1 MLKKI
6 QSNQL
11 VLLTVLFVIV
21 NSVLLANEFFWLGLL
36 PVVLGIIFLAFF
48 SLEKLL
54 LLIVFCTPFSFSL
67 ESLDFGG
74 IGMFIPTEPLLF
86 GVLLLFF
93 LKLFSGEKLDKMLL
107 TYPITNA
114 IFFYLIWM
122 GFTIT
127 TSEMPVISFKF
138 FLSRLWFI
146 VPFYFLAI
154 PLFMQKKN
162 IRNLLWFF
170 LIPLSVVIL
179 ITSYKHSLFDFD
191 LESSHLVMY
200 PFFKDHTRYGAA
212 IAMLLPMALYLFSTK
227 KRRGVIISII
237 FILILGLALS
247 YTRAAWVSLFGAFI
261 FAFIL
266 KFRISFAKFLTII
279 IVGIGVLLFSWDSII
294 MSLEKNTQ
302 DSSSSFSK
310 HIESVSNISTDASNL
325 ERINRWNCAI
335 RMFKERPF
343 LGWGP
348 GTYAFQY
355 APFQRSKEKTIISTN
370 QGDLGN
376 AHSEF
381 LGPLAESGI
390 LGILSFLVLMLTV
403 YYKGMQLYYTL
414 EKGDLR
420 NLVFFSLLALTT
432 YFVHGFLNNFLDTD
446 KLAIPFWSFISILV
460 AVDIYHK
467 KEINQE

>member
-390 LGILSFLVLMLTV
+390 LGILSFLVLMLTI
-403 YYKGMQLYYTL
+403 YYKGMKLYYTL

-420 NLVFFSLLALTT
+420 NLVFFSLLSLTT

-446 KLAIPFWSFISILV
+446 KLAVPFWSFISILV

>member
-1 MLKKI
+1 MLSKI
-6 QSNQL
+6 QSYWVVFFTTIFVVANSIL
-11 VLLTVLFVIV
+11 IANEFYWLNLLPIIV
-21 NSVLLANEFFWLGLL
+21 TIVLLA
-36 PVVLGIIFLAFF
+36 FL
-48 SLEKLL
+48 SLEYL
-54 LLIVFCTPFSFSL
+54 LLIIAFCTPLSISL

-93 LKLFSGEKLDKMLL
+93 LKLLLGEKLDKKLL
-107 TYPITNA
+107 SYPITNA

-122 GFTIT
+122 AFTIIS
-127 TSEMPVISFKF
+127 SEMPLISFKF

-146 VPFYFLAI
+146 VAFYFLGI
-154 PLFMQKKN
+154 QLFKQKKN
-162 IRNLLWFF
+162 ISTLLWLY
-170 LIPLSVVIL
+170 LIPLSLVIL
-179 ITSYKHSLFDFD
+179 ITSYKHSIFHFD

-200 PFFKDHTRYGAA
+200 PFFKDHTRYGAV
-212 IAMLLPMALYLFSTK
+212 IAMLLPMAFYLFTTK
-227 KRRGVIISII
+227 KRRGVVIGLIS
-237 FILILGLALS
+237 ILILGLVLS
-247 YTRAAWVSLFGAFI
+247 YTRAAWVSLLGAMA
-261 FAFIL
+261 FAFVL
-266 KFRISFAKFLTII
+266 KFRISFGKFVA
-279 IVGIGVLLFSWDSII
+279 IVVVGAGALLFSWNSII

-302 DSSSSFSK
+302 DSSSTLSK

-335 RMFKERPF
+335 RLFKERP
-343 LGWGP
+343 LVGWGP

-355 APFQRSKEKTIISTN
+355 APFQRTGEKTIISTN

-390 LGILSFLVLMLTV
+390 LGMLSFLTLMLTV

-414 EKGDLR
+414 PKGDLKR
-420 NLVFFSLLALTT
+420 LIFFTLLALTT

-446 KLAIPFWSFISILV
+446 KLAVPFWGFIAIIV
-460 AVDIYHK
+460 AVDIYHRN
-467 KEINQE
+467 EISQE

>member
-11 VLLTVLFVIV
+11 VLLTILFVIV
-21 NSVLLANEFFWLGLL
+21 NSVLLAHEFFWLGLL
-36 PVVLGIIFLAFF
+36 PVVLGIIFLIFF

-67 ESLDFGG
+67 ESLNFGG

-107 TYPITNA
+107 IYPITNA

-127 TSEMPVISFKF
+127 TSEMPIISLKF

-154 PLFMQKKN
+154 PLFMQKEN
-162 IRNLLWFF
+162 IRNLLWLF

-212 IAMLLPMALYLFSTK
+212 IAMLLPMTLYLFSTK
-227 KRRGVIISII
+227 KRRGVIIGII
-237 FILILGLALS
+237 FILILGLVLS

-261 FAFIL
+261 FSFIL
-266 KFRISFAKFLTII
+266 KFRISFAKFITVI
-279 IVGIGVLLFSWDSII
+279 IVAVGILLFSWDSIV

-343 LGWGP
+343 VGWGP

-446 KLAIPFWSFISILV
+446 KLAVPFWSFISILV

>member
-93 LKLFSGEKLDKMLL
+93 LKLFSGDKLDKTMLI
-107 TYPITNA
+107 YPITNA
-114 IFFYLIWM
+114 IFFYLLWM

-127 TSEMPVISFKF
+127 TSEMPIISFKF

-154 PLFMQKKN
+154 PLFMQKEN
-162 IRNLLWFF
+162 IRNLLWLF

-179 ITSYKHSLFDFD
+179 ITSYKHSLFHFD

-212 IAMLLPMALYLFSTK
+212 IAMLLPMTLYLFSTK
-227 KRRGVIISII
+227 KRRGVIIGII
-237 FILILGLALS
+237 FILILGLVLS

-266 KFRISFAKFLTII
+266 KFRISFAKFIAII
-279 IVGIGVLLFSWDSII
+279 IVAGGVLLFSWNSII

-343 LGWGP
+343 VGWGP

-446 KLAIPFWSFISILV
+446 KLAVPFWSFISILV

-467 KEINQE
+467 KEIN

>member
-237 FILILGLALS
+237 FILILGLTLS

>member
-1 MLKKI
+1 
-6 QSNQL
+6 
-11 VLLTVLFVIV
+11 
-21 NSVLLANEFFWLGLL
+21 LARAFTGGFRYNFFG
-36 PVVLGIIFLAFF
+36 FF

>member
-86 GVLLLFF
+86 GVLLLFC
-93 LKLFSGEKLDKMLL
+93 LKLLSGEKLDKTLL

-114 IFFYLIWM
+114 ILFYLIWM

-127 TSEMPVISFKF
+127 TSAMPIISFKF

-162 IRNLLWFF
+162 VRNLLWLF

-179 ITSYKHSLFDFD
+179 ITSYKHSLFHFD

-200 PFFKDHTRYGAA
+200 PFFKDHTRYGAV
-212 IAMLLPMALYLFSTK
+212 IAMLLPMAFYLFSTK
-227 KRRGVIISII
+227 KRRGVIIGII
-237 FILILGLALS
+237 FILILGLVLS

-266 KFRISFAKFLTII
+266 RFRISFAKFISLI
-279 IVGIGVLLFSWDSII
+279 IVGGGVLLFSWNSII

-343 LGWGP
+343 VGWGP

-390 LGILSFLVLMLTV
+390 LGMLSFLILMLTV

-446 KLAIPFWSFISILV
+446 KLAVPFWSFIAIIV
-460 AVDIYHK
+460 VVDIYHK
-467 KEINQE
+467 KEIN

>member
-36 PVVLGIIFLAFF
+36 PVVLGVIFLAFF

-127 TSEMPVISFKF
+127 TSEIPVISFKF

-191 LESSHLVMY
+191 LESSHLVMH